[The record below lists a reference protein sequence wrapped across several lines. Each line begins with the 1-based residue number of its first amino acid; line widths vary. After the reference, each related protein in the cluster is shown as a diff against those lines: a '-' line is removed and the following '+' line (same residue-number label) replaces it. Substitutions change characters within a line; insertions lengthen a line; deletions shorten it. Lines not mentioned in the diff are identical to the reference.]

1 MLFHSFKIEEK
12 KEENEEK
19 QQPIL
24 IPLDPAP
31 SSSDFNFVL
40 ESNEG
45 LSELLEINYENNINN

>member
-1 MLFHSFKIEEK
+1 MSFKVVEK
-12 KEENEEK
+12 NEENVEK

-31 SSSDFNFVL
+31 SSTDFNFVL

-45 LSELLEINYENNINN
+45 LSELLEINYENNI